1 MDHLDK
7 HCLLSMISFLP
18 EPDRMKLSVTCGLF
32 SRSIPKLSTAR
43 LAKFLKGGICGSE
56 CEIVDALVELRQENA
71 TLSRSAIER
80 RIFRTVKAQLANALR
95 EAEERECPY

>member
-1 MDHLDK
+1 MRTLFQEHTK
-7 HCLLSMISFLP
+7 AVNGKISQILERRNLWF
-18 EPDRMKLSVTCGLF
+18 G
-32 SRSIPKLSTAR
+32 
-43 LAKFLKGGICGSE
+43 